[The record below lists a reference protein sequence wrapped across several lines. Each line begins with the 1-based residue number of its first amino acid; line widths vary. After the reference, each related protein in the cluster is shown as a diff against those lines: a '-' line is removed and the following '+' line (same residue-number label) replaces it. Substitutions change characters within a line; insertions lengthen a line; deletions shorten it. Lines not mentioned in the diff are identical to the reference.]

1 MGCSPRPWSRASVA
15 DYFRAL
21 ASVGY
26 DDWVTVEDFSAEL
39 PLTGRS
45 GGADGAVKRLNRHAL
60 NLPSAPIRIVHLT
73 GRPAARMSRG
83 VSPGVSSPG

>member
-1 MGCSPRPWSRASVA
+1 MGCSPRPWSRASGA

-26 DDWVTVEDFSAEL
+26 DDGVTVEDFSTEL

-45 GGADGAVKRLNRHAL
+45 GGVDGAVRQLK
-60 NLPSAPIRIVHLT
+60 
-73 GRPAARMSRG
+73 RPAHRPT
-83 VSPGVSSPG
+83 VSW